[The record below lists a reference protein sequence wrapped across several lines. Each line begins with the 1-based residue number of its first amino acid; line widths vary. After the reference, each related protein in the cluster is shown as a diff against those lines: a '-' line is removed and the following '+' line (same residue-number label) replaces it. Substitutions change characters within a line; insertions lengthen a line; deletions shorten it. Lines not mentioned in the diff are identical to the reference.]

1 MRPLRRSG
9 GRAVR
14 RSALFLA
21 ATLALGTPLRA
32 QTHDTLGLRPA
43 FRLIDQFAAQMMQQA
58 GTPGLALALV
68 DRAGVM
74 TVRTYGYADLER
86 KIPVTP
92 STRFEIGSIS
102 KSFTVIS
109 LLQLAED
116 GKFDPRAPVTRY
128 LPWFTPKTRWRP
140 LTSHDLLTHT
150 SGLPGDRDDVPSSPA
165 QGYMARLRTLGSAPG
180 TYYAYS
186 NIGYQVLGQI
196 LGKLDQKPYYQSI
209 TDRILKPLGMTH
221 TEAQFTHATRL
232 DLAVGYD
239 GLYDDRP
246 PRPGDPLVVAPW
258 IEYGSGDGSI
268 VSTAGDMGIYL
279 TMYLNRGR
287 GPNGVILPESRLKTM
302 LTPYAPGEEDQARY
316 GYGMVIGRL
325 DGRELFSHTGGML
338 GYTSVLMGEPSLGIG
353 AVAFVNGPGSPTAV
367 ARFALRAVGA
377 AMRGDSMPVLPEP
390 SNPIRVEEAGRYAG
404 SFTSPSGDTIIFEAS
419 GDSLLLVEG
428 GHRWALLPWGD
439 HSFLGP
445 REKFPLYPLQFAGD
459 STGMSEVWYGDQWFT
474 NQRYHGPRTFTYPA
488 AWKAYPG
495 HYRIM
500 QPWEPNFRVVLRK
513 GRLWYVSPQGS
524 EEEMTPLANGEF
536 RVGDKDSA
544 ERLSFGDVVD
554 GQALTANYSGMQYF
568 RYFVP

>member
-1 MRPLRRSG
+1 MSLRTCR
-9 GRAVR
+9 
-14 RSALFLA
+14 LA
-21 ATLALGTPLRA
+21 ALRLIAVLAPATPLGA

-43 FRLIDQFAAQMMQQA
+43 FRLIDQYAAQMMQEA
-58 GTPGLALALV
+58 GTPGLALAIV
-68 DRAGVM
+68 DKNGVM
-74 TVRTYGYADLER
+74 TVRSYGYADLER
-86 KIPVTP
+86 KIPVSP

-109 LLQLAED
+109 LMQLAEE
-116 GKFDPRAPVTRY
+116 GKFDPKAPVTRY
-128 LPWFTPKTRWRP
+128 LPWFTPRTRWRP

-150 SGLPGDRDDVPSSPA
+150 SGLPGDRDDVPSSLA

-186 NIGYQVLGQI
+186 NIGYQVLGQV

-209 TDRILKPLGMTH
+209 TERILTPLGMSH

-232 DLAVGYD
+232 NLAVGYD
-239 GLYDDRP
+239 QLYDDRP
-246 PRPGDPLVVAPW
+246 PRPGDPLVVSPW
-258 IEYGSGDGSI
+258 IEYGSGDGAI

-279 TMYLNRGR
+279 TMYLNQGR
-287 GPNGVILPESRLKTM
+287 GPNGVILPEARLKTM

-316 GYGMVIGRL
+316 GYGMVIGQL
-325 DGRELFSHTGGML
+325 DGRPLFYHTGGML

-353 AVAFVNGPGSPTAV
+353 AVAFVNGPGSPTLV

-377 AMRGDSMPVLPEP
+377 AMRGDSMPALPAP
-390 SNPIRVEEAGRYAG
+390 SNPIKVENAGAYAG
-404 SFTSPSGDTIIFEAS
+404 SYTSASGEKLEFEAS
-419 GDSLLLVEG
+419 GDSLLLVDRTG
-428 GHRWALLPWGD
+428 RRALLPWGD

-445 REKFPLYPLQFAGD
+445 REKFALYPIQFAGD
-459 STGMSEVWYGDQWFT
+459 STGMSEVWYGDQWYT
-474 NQRYHGPRTFTYPA
+474 NQRYHGPKTFNYPA
-488 AWKAYPG
+488 AWKSYPG

-513 GRLWYVSPQGS
+513 GRLWYVSPQGT
-524 EEEMTPLANGEF
+524 EEQMTPLANGEF

>member
-1 MRPLRRSG
+1 MRQRLRRCLPSVCPS
-9 GRAVR
+9 VR
-14 RSALFLA
+14 LLA
-21 ATLALGTPLRA
+21 IGLTIGNASYLRA

-43 FRLIDQFAAQMMQQA
+43 FRLIDQYAAQMMQEA
-58 GTPGLALALV
+58 GTPGLALAVV

-109 LLQLAED
+109 LMQLAEE

-128 LPWFTPKTRWRP
+128 LPWFTPRTRWRP

-180 TYYAYS
+180 THWAYS
-186 NIGYQVLGQI
+186 NIGYQVLGQV

-232 DLAVGYD
+232 NLAVGYD
-239 GLYDDRP
+239 MLYDDRP
-246 PRPGDPLVVAPW
+246 PRPADPLVTAPW

-268 VSTAGDMGIYL
+268 VSTAGDMGLYL
-279 TMYLNRGR
+279 TMYLNSGR
-287 GPNGVILPESRLKTM
+287 GPNGVVLPEPRLKTM
-302 LTPYAPGEEDQARY
+302 LTPFASTGRGEGHY
-316 GYGMVIGRL
+316 GYGMVIDEL
-325 DGRELFSHTGGML
+325 DGRPLFSHTGGML

-353 AVAFVNGPGSPTAV
+353 AVAFVNGPGSPTSV
-367 ARFALRAVGA
+367 ARFALRAIGA
-377 AMRGDSMPVLPEP
+377 SMRGDSLPRLSAP
-390 SNPIRVEEAGRYAG
+390 SNLYQVDKAELYAG
-404 SFTSPSGDTIIFEAS
+404 TFTSTSGAKLSFEAS
-419 GDSLLLVEG
+419 GDTLFLVDST
-428 GHRWALLPWGD
+428 RSALLSWSD
-439 HSFLGP
+439 HSFLAP
-445 REKFPLYPLQFAGD
+445 RDRFPLYPLQFAGD
-459 STGMSEVWYGDQWFT
+459 STGMAEVWYGDEWYT
-474 NQRYHGPRTFTYPA
+474 NERYQGPKTFTYPA
-488 AWKAYPG
+488 AWKAYTG

-513 GRLWYVSPQGS
+513 GKTVVRLAP
-524 EEEMTPLANGEF
+524 
-536 RVGDKDSA
+536 
-544 ERLSFGDVVD
+544 
-554 GQALTANYSGMQYF
+554 GQ
-568 RYFVP
+568 